1 VLTFLCCNMLVTAVM
16 KPQRAGELTATLQLL
31 DGNGRSQPGLA
42 GAKLQSQLPSVAKL
56 RLSASGAKAV
66 TKFVSPL
73 AKALVKQGAGSEA
86 ATPSGATPLRQAQG
100 GQQPGSAAPKA
111 AKGLDF
117 GGDSPA
123 VAMAAAA
130 KPFKVPLGGGVGSRK
145 EDWLEK
151 RAAVAAGYR

>member
-1 VLTFLCCNMLVTAVM
+1 M
-16 KPQRAGELTATLQLL
+16 TATLQPL

-66 TKFVSPL
+66 TKLASPL
-73 AKALVKQGAGSEA
+73 AKALVKQGAGAEA

-123 VAMAAAA
+123 VAMATAA
-130 KPFKVPLGGGVGSRK
+130 KPFKVPLGGGGSRK